1 MKTPIVCKLGF
12 TLAGVLG
19 IIVHPA
25 RATVVFPFVTVGDV
39 GNPNDTNPGDGLGGH
54 YGSVGYTYQISA
66 TAVTNAQYTEF
77 LNAVD
82 ATGGNGLSLYSPSM
96 GAITA
101 NGGISFSSG
110 APDGLKYAVRAGFA
124 NKPVVYVNFLHAMR
138 FVNWLGNGQGTGDTE
153 TGAYTLSL
161 GGLAPRNAGAAF
173 FIPTRDEWYKAAYY
187 DPTKGTPNNYYL
199 YGTHSDTLPTKGGP
213 TSVPNVSNYDYGF
226 GAVTDVGA
234 YTGSASYYGAFDMAG
249 NVWNWSEEVSG
260 SFRELRGGSWGDA
273 GGVPS
278 SQRNHFIDPT
288 ATHNPDLGFRVA
300 TTPEPSAALLACFGV
315 GLLASRRNRKPL

>member
-1 MKTPIVCKLGF
+1 MNLNRMKLGI

-82 ATGGNGLSLYSPSM
+82 AGGGNGLGLYDANMSINTS
-96 GAITA
+96 
-101 NGGISFSSG
+101 NGGILFSAG
-110 APDGLKYAVRAGFA
+110 ASNGSKYSVKAGFT
-124 NKPVVYVNFLHAMR
+124 NKPVVFVSFLDSMR

-173 FIPTRDEWYKAAYY
+173 FIPTRDEWYKTAYY

-199 YGTHSDTLPTKGGP
+199 YGTHSDTLPAKGGP

-234 YTGSASYYGAFDMAG
+234 YTNSASYYGAFDMAG
-249 NVWNWSEEVSG
+249 NVWNWTEAVSG
-260 SFRELRGGSWGDA
+260 SFRELRGESWGDA

-278 SQRNHFIDPT
+278 SNRSALVDP
-288 ATHNPDLGFRVA
+288 AASDNPDLGFRVA
-300 TTPEPSAALLACFGV
+300 VVPEPSAALLACFGL
-315 GLLASRRNRKPL
+315 GLLASRRNRKTL